1 MQLFIYFFS
10 HIYENFKH
18 ILHTMSIIRH
28 HIHFFSYFTKAEC
41 DSILYKALNV
51 HNSDKPDFHAELD
64 FFSIKN
70 HAVYSGIF

>member
-1 MQLFIYFFS
+1 
-10 HIYENFKH
+10 
-18 ILHTMSIIRH
+18 MSIIRH

-41 DSILYKALNV
+41 DSILYKASNV
-51 HNSDKPDFHAELD
+51 HNSNKPDFHAELD